1 MSAAS
6 GRPRAGS
13 HRGAQQEGT
22 PVNTPVI
29 VNERDG
35 SRFAQGE
42 GDTILR
48 AALRAGVGLSY
59 ECNSGGCG
67 GCKFDLLSGEVETLW
82 ADAPGLS
89 ARDRQR
95 GRHLACQCR
104 AVGDVSIKAACAPEY
119 VPLRV
124 PGRQRARLTG
134 MSDIT
139 HDLREFRFRTEGR
152 ADFLPGQYAMLDLPG
167 VAASRAY
174 SLSNTPNEQG
184 EWHFQ
189 IRRVPHGQ
197 GTHALFDR
205 LACGDEIG
213 LDGPYGVAWLRTAV
227 PRDIVC
233 VAGGSGL
240 APMISIAR
248 GAAEAGLLATR
259 KLYFFYGARTP
270 RDVCGEAMLAQLE
283 GFGARI
289 HYIPVV
295 SLPGDEGAWQGETG
309 YVHDALTRTLPG
321 GLPGFEFY
329 FAGPP
334 PMTQALQEM
343 LMVGHRVPFEQ
354 IHFDRFF

>member
-1 MSAAS
+1 MSN
-6 GRPRAGS
+6 PIILN
-13 HRGAQQEGT
+13 QK
-22 PVNTPVI
+22 
-29 VNERDG
+29 DG
-35 SRFAQGE
+35 SRFEQRE
-42 GDTILR
+42 GDTLLR

-67 GCKFDLLSGEVETLW
+67 GCKFELLEGEVETLW

-89 ARDRQR
+89 DKDRRR

-104 AVGDVSIKAACAPEY
+104 ARGPLSIKAATAREY
-119 VPLRV
+119 VPKV
-124 PGRQRARLTG
+124 APQRQKARLVGT
-134 MSDIT
+134 SDIT
-139 HDLREFRFRTEGR
+139 HDLREFRFRSTGG
-152 ADFLPGQYAMLDLPG
+152 ASFLPGQFAMLDLAG
-167 VAASRAY
+167 LDASRAY
-174 SLSNTPNEQG
+174 SLSNTANDDG

-189 IRRVPHGQ
+189 VRRVPHGK
-197 GTHALFDR
+197 GTHVLFDK

-213 LDGPYGVAWLRTAV
+213 LDGPYGVAWLRTES

-240 APMISIAR
+240 APMVSIAR
-248 GAAEAGLLATR
+248 GAAEAGMLKDR

-270 RDVCGEAMLAQLE
+270 RDVCGQDMLAQLE
-283 GFGARI
+283 GFGDRI
-289 HYIPVV
+289 VYLPVV
-295 SLPGDEGAWQGETG
+295 SLPGDDGEWQGETG
-309 YVHDALTRTLPG
+309 FVHDLVARALPG
-321 GLPGFEFY
+321 SLAGFEFY